1 MSLLIAFQ
9 PVLFSSLLFILTAKF
24 YEEFLI
30 SRVLSAIFLTFF
42 ILNSAIYTIGST
54 TIFFRRMNDIG
65 KKKIFSLILFV
76 LGKIPPIGFFVSFY
90 TFYLLIKPSSLKNL
104 DYWKIFKRI
113 ISKLIC
119 LFIYLLFNK
128 SGLEN
133 WNQDQKLQDQKI
145 NR

>member
-1 MSLLIAFQ
+1 MKDILEIYKKFIRNLININGISSRREYWMSLLIAFQ

-90 TFYLLIKPSSLKNL
+90 TLYLLIKPSSLKNL
-104 DYWKIFKRI
+104 DY
-113 ISKLIC
+113 
-119 LFIYLLFNK
+119 
-128 SGLEN
+128 
-133 WNQDQKLQDQKI
+133 
-145 NR
+145 

>member
-1 MSLLIAFQ
+1 MSLLIAAQ
-9 PVLFSSLLFILTAKF
+9 PVLFFSLLFILTAKF

-76 LGKIPPIGFFVSFY
+76 LGKIPPIGIFVSFY
-90 TFYLLIKPSSLKNL
+90 TLYLLIKPSSKNL
-104 DYWKIFKRI
+104 DY
-113 ISKLIC
+113 
-119 LFIYLLFNK
+119 
-128 SGLEN
+128 
-133 WNQDQKLQDQKI
+133 
-145 NR
+145 

>member
-1 MSLLIAFQ
+1 MKDILEIYKKFIRNLININGISSRREYWMSLLIAFQ

-65 KKKIFSLILFV
+65 SKKIFSLILFV

-104 DYWKIFKRI
+104 DY
-113 ISKLIC
+113 
-119 LFIYLLFNK
+119 
-128 SGLEN
+128 
-133 WNQDQKLQDQKI
+133 
-145 NR
+145 

>member
-1 MSLLIAFQ
+1 MKDILEIYKKFIRNLININGISSRREYWMSLLIAFQ

-65 KKKIFSLILFV
+65 MKKIFSLILFV

-90 TFYLLIKPSSLKNL
+90 TLYLLIKPSSLKNL
-104 DYWKIFKRI
+104 DY
-113 ISKLIC
+113 
-119 LFIYLLFNK
+119 
-128 SGLEN
+128 
-133 WNQDQKLQDQKI
+133 
-145 NR
+145 

>member
-1 MSLLIAFQ
+1 MSLIVAFQ
-9 PVLFSSLLFILTAKF
+9 PLLFSSLLFILTAKF

-42 ILNSAIYTIGST
+42 FLNSAIYTIGST

-65 KKKIFSLILFV
+65 KKKIFSLILLV

-104 DYWKIFKRI
+104 DY
-113 ISKLIC
+113 
-119 LFIYLLFNK
+119 
-128 SGLEN
+128 
-133 WNQDQKLQDQKI
+133 
-145 NR
+145 

>member
-1 MSLLIAFQ
+1 MKDILEIYKKFIRNLIKINGISSRREYWMSLLIAFQ
-9 PVLFSSLLFILTAKF
+9 PILFSSLLFILTGKF

-30 SRVLSAIFLTFF
+30 SRVLSAIFLIFF

-90 TFYLLIKPSSLKNL
+90 TLYLLIKPSSKNL
-104 DYWKIFKRI
+104 DY
-113 ISKLIC
+113 
-119 LFIYLLFNK
+119 
-128 SGLEN
+128 
-133 WNQDQKLQDQKI
+133 
-145 NR
+145 

>member
-1 MSLLIAFQ
+1 MKEVLEIYKKFIRNLIKINGISSRREYWMSLLIAFQ

-30 SRVLSAIFLTFF
+30 GRVLSVIFCTFF

-65 KKKIFSLILFV
+65 KKKIFSFILFV

-90 TFYLLIKPSSLKNL
+90 TLYLLIKPSSLKNL
-104 DYWKIFKRI
+104 DY
-113 ISKLIC
+113 
-119 LFIYLLFNK
+119 
-128 SGLEN
+128 
-133 WNQDQKLQDQKI
+133 
-145 NR
+145 